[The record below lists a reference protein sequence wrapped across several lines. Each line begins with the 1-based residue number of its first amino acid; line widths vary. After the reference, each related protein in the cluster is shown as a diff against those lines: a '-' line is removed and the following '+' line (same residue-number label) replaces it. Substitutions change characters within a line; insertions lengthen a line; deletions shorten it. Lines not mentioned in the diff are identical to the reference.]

1 MISKEK
7 QKEFISGFE
16 WYGDSTKSNTAES
29 VFSEFDVPEK
39 AREGVEILWAQYDIG
54 NWEGSAHVIY
64 RENDQL
70 YEVNASH
77 CSCYGLE
84 DMFAGEPIKR
94 IHIYTRAKER
104 AEKKAKGEYVSDYDL
119 HDYSPEFLKY
129 LRNNV
134 RGLVND

>member
-7 QKEFISGFE
+7 QKEFISGFG
-16 WYGDSTKSNTAES
+16 WYEDAGQCDLDKA
-29 VFSEFDVPEK
+29 VFAAFDVPEN
-39 AREGVEILWAQYDIG
+39 AREGVEILWAQYDTG

-84 DMFAGEPIKR
+84 GMFAGEPVKK

-104 AEKKAKGEYVSDYDL
+104 AEKRAKGEYVSDYDL